1 MNKQTKLLTK
11 RAVLTAIILFTL
23 GLGSCSTPTP
33 PPTLPVV
40 DTPTIV
46 VSTPEPTK
54 PPPPENLVLD
64 PAGPEVKLDA
74 GQKLAVKA
82 NANGATQYEW
92 TLQGDGELSATTG
105 PAVLYTAPKESTMA
119 IITVTASNDQGAAP
133 AMSITVNVL
142 GIAAIKLDAVG
153 IPAGWMTGGGN
164 PSTYIEMKS
173 ADASE
178 CRSGTTCQRVT
189 NRVGGGWNGVIWWPL
204 ACGDTGNEAA
214 WENVKGGA
222 CGVNVPTSGALSVIN
237 NLTFWA
243 RGDQGKEVVEFRV
256 GAVDIVPSPGRS
268 TGKIMLTKD
277 WKQYTIE
284 LKDMDLTNA
293 IALFSWVTADSDNS
307 DGAIFYL
314 SEIQFE
320 GVK

>member
-33 PPTLPVV
+33 PPTLPVA

-164 PSTYIEMKS
+164 PATYIKME
-173 ADASE
+173 AGDASE
-178 CRSGTTCQRVT
+178 CRPGTPCQQVT
-189 NRVGGGWNGVIWWPL
+189 NRVGGGWNGVMWWPL
-204 ACGDTGNEAA
+204 SCGETGAD
-214 WENVKGGA
+214 WTKVKEGT
-222 CGVNVPTSGALSVIN
+222 CGVNILTSGALSVIN
-237 NLTFWA
+237 SLTFWA
-243 RGDQGKEVVEFRV
+243 KGDQGKEVIQFTV
-256 GAVDIVPSPGRS
+256 GDVAILPSPGRS
-268 TGKIMLTKD
+268 TGKIALTKD
-277 WKQYTIE
+277 WEQYTLD
-284 LKDMDLTNA
+284 LKGVDLTNA
-293 IALFSWVTADSDNS
+293 IALFTWVATDQDNQ